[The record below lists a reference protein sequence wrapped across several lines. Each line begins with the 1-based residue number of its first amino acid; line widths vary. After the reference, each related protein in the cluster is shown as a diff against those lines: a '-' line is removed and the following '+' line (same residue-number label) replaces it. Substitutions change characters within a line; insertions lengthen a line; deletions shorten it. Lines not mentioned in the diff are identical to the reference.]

1 MQIIPVAGGKGG
13 VGKSLMAANLAIALA
28 QAGKKTYLI
37 DMDLGASNLHLILGE
52 YGAKKGI
59 GTFLAKTTTFE
70 DIIIKTQYKNLFFIP
85 GDSEIP
91 GYAALRAKH
100 RNALAKEFIK
110 LDADYIIIDLG
121 AGTHVGVLDFFLL
134 SARGIVV
141 TTPSVTATLDAYI
154 FLKNVIFRM
163 MNGAFPSG
171 SKGAIF
177 LENLRKDTSSMQMMY
192 IPKITEELKNI
203 DPENSKVFIRRLERF
218 KPRLILNMIDDPKD
232 TDKALKI
239 RRSCKQS
246 LDIDLEHLGVVYR
259 DSIQDVALSS
269 KLPVLIYKP
278 QSMASQAIYRISEKI
293 IASGLPSDFDSEDFA
308 SFADETFE
316 TAESEAQF
324 DYKNRMDY
332 ITELIGGESLTSG
345 DLAEMV
351 KTQQFEISILKK
363 ENMLLKHKIK
373 KAIES
378 GFKV

>member
-1 MQIIPVAGGKGG
+1 M
-13 VGKSLMAANLAIALA
+13 
-28 QAGKKTYLI
+28 
-37 DMDLGASNLHLILGE
+37 
-52 YGAKKGI
+52 
-59 GTFLAKTTTFE
+59 
-70 DIIIKTQYKNLFFIP
+70 
-85 GDSEIP
+85 
-91 GYAALRAKH
+91 
-100 RNALAKEFIK
+100 
-110 LDADYIIIDLG
+110 
-121 AGTHVGVLDFFLL
+121 LDFFLL

-239 RRSCKQS
+239 RRSCKQY

>member
-1 MQIIPVAGGKGG
+1 MTI
-13 VGKSLMAANLAIALA
+13 
-28 QAGKKTYLI
+28 
-37 DMDLGASNLHLILGE
+37 
-52 YGAKKGI
+52 
-59 GTFLAKTTTFE
+59 
-70 DIIIKTQYKNLFFIP
+70 
-85 GDSEIP
+85 
-91 GYAALRAKH
+91 
-100 RNALAKEFIK
+100 
-110 LDADYIIIDLG
+110 
-121 AGTHVGVLDFFLL
+121 
-134 SARGIVV
+134 
-141 TTPSVTATLDAYI
+141 
-154 FLKNVIFRM
+154 
-163 MNGAFPSG
+163 
-171 SKGAIF
+171 
-177 LENLRKDTSSMQMMY
+177 
-192 IPKITEELKNI
+192 
-203 DPENSKVFIRRLERF
+203 
-218 KPRLILNMIDDPKD
+218 
-232 TDKALKI
+232 KI
-239 RRSCKQS
+239 RRSCKQY

>member
-1 MQIIPVAGGKGG
+1 
-13 VGKSLMAANLAIALA
+13 
-28 QAGKKTYLI
+28 
-37 DMDLGASNLHLILGE
+37 
-52 YGAKKGI
+52 
-59 GTFLAKTTTFE
+59 
-70 DIIIKTQYKNLFFIP
+70 
-85 GDSEIP
+85 
-91 GYAALRAKH
+91 
-100 RNALAKEFIK
+100 
-110 LDADYIIIDLG
+110 
-121 AGTHVGVLDFFLL
+121 
-134 SARGIVV
+134 
-141 TTPSVTATLDAYI
+141 
-154 FLKNVIFRM
+154 
-163 MNGAFPSG
+163 
-171 SKGAIF
+171 
-177 LENLRKDTSSMQMMY
+177 
-192 IPKITEELKNI
+192 
-203 DPENSKVFIRRLERF
+203 
-218 KPRLILNMIDDPKD
+218 MIDDPKD

-239 RRSCKQS
+239 RRSCKQY

-293 IASGLPSDFDSEDFA
+293 IASALPSDFDSEDFS

-363 ENMLLKHKIK
+363 ENLLLKHKIK